1 MGVSQGCQERPMCL
15 ACLNRPLQAH
25 RSTSTAPTCATLRIS
40 TRSLGWRSSSQATV
54 GASTDP
60 ALSTVLVLLVQVQ
73 YYLQY
78 SCYVRTRIKAPANLP
93 PRAAALFVARALG
106 GCACASNHS
115 LKV

>member
-1 MGVSQGCQERPMCL
+1 MCL

-78 SCYVRTRIKAPANLP
+78 SCYVRTMCVLVSRPQPTFPQEPQRCLW
-93 PRAAALFVARALG
+93 RALLG
-106 GCACASNHS
+106 GCACA
-115 LKV
+115 